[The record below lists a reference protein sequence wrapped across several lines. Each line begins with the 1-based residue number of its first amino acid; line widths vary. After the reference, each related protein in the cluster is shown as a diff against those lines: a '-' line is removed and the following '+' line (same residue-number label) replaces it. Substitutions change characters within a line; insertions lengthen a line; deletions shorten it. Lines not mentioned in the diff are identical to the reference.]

1 MLNEGSSE
9 ATVQSDPFDLSRL
22 RLSQDFSG
30 MIGVKKAIITVPV
43 RRPHRQ
49 WFVRVHPDESWRL
62 ETAVLEVADERETY
76 LVEPALW
83 PDLAGEIIP
92 KVLFGAINRQG
103 VFFIWPIRLP
113 GADGRLDEW
122 NRSALEAA
130 QIAMDS
136 WVRVAANRPLG
147 AYDVLEARADFPE
160 LEWPEIGFKALLE
173 VAFKDRFIRTPDHPV
188 IRSLRGEL

>member
-1 MLNEGSSE
+1 MLNEEPGE
-9 ATVQSDPFDLSRL
+9 ATVQSDSFDLSRL
-22 RLSQDFSG
+22 RLSQDFAG

-130 QIAMDS
+130 QIAMDR
-136 WVRVAANRPLG
+136 WVRVAANRALG
-147 AYDVLEARADFPE
+147 AYDVFEARADFPE